1 MSTETMS
8 PRPSDSVFVRFFYRS
23 WLGTMWRYR
32 ELTLAMAYREITDR
46 YAGQMLGAL
55 WAIGHPL
62 LLISI
67 YITVFAFV
75 LNIKTGMDTRGDY
88 LLYMLSG
95 IIPWMALQDAMLRS
109 AFVIVVHT
117 GLVKQVAFPLEVLPV
132 KTIMAALLGQ
142 VISTFL
148 LAGYAVWAYG
158 VPPATWCLW
167 PLLFVVQFVGLL
179 GLGYFFSAVGVFFRD
194 LKDVLTVFCTGS
206 LYCLP
211 IFYKLEQLPDW
222 ARVVIL
228 CNPFTHLLFCYQDI
242 FFYQEV
248 RHVWS
253 WVGVGSASFAL
264 FFVGKKL
271 FSRTRSMFGNVL

>member
-1 MSTETMS
+1 M
-8 PRPSDSVFVRFFYRS
+8 
-23 WLGTMWRYR
+23 
-32 ELTLAMAYREITDR
+32 AMARREISDR
-46 YAGQMLGAL
+46 YAGQMLGTL

-75 LNIKTGMDTRGDY
+75 LNVKTGMDTRGDY

-109 AFVIVVHT
+109 ATVIVAHT

-132 KTIMAALLGQ
+132 KTIMGALFNQL
-142 VISTFL
+142 VSTL
-148 LAGYAVWAYG
+148 LLMGYALWAYG
-158 VPPATWCLW
+158 APPATWFLW
-167 PLLFVVQFVGLL
+167 PLLFGVQFVGLL
-179 GLGYFFSAVGVFFRD
+179 GLGYFFAAVGVFFRD

-222 ARVVIL
+222 ASTVVL
-228 CNPFTHLLFCYQDI
+228 CNPFTHLLFCYQDV
-242 FFYQEV
+242 FFYQGIA
-248 RHVWS
+248 HPWS
-253 WVGVGSASFAL
+253 WFGVGVVSFFF
-264 FFVGKKL
+264 FFVGKKI
-271 FSRTRSMFGNVL
+271 FKRTSSMFGNVL